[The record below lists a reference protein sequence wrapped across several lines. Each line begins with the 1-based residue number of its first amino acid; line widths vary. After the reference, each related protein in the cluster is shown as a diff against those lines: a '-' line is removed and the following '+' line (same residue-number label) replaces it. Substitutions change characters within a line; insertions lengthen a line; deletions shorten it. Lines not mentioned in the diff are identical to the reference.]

1 MGEMMDRIMT
11 MFTDFIGQVTALVVS
26 LVALGVAAGVVFGDS
41 VPFVGGVLSNL
52 IDLVNMLGEN
62 GLVGLLVLALLM
74 SLYNR

>member
-26 LVALGVAAGVVFGDS
+26 LVAFGVAAGVVFGDS

-52 IDLVNMLGEN
+52 LDLVNMLGEN
-62 GLVGLLVLALLM
+62 GLVGLLINALFM
-74 SLYNR
+74 NI